1 MATYQ
6 EIRSLFSDDDLR
18 HRVETAVVI
27 AAEAELIASP
37 GSVNGRSW
45 GLKALQ
51 DTAGWGRKA
60 FILVLAANKAAP
72 VSAIKSASDVFIQTA
87 VDAIKVGC
95 IAAEAGV

>member
-27 AAEAELIASP
+27 AAEEELSADP

-45 GLKALQ
+45 GLRVLR
-51 DTAGWGRKA
+51 DPSGWGRTA
-60 FILVLAANKAAP
+60 FLSLLAGNKSAP
-72 VSAIKSASDVFIQTA
+72 VGTIQTA
-87 VDAIKVGC
+87 SDITIQDKVDSAKNGW

>member
-6 EIRSLFSDDDLR
+6 EIRSRFSDDDLR

-27 AAEAELIASP
+27 AAEAELVASP

-60 FILVLAANKAAP
+60 FILVLAANKDASVAAI
-72 VSAIKSASDVFIQTA
+72 SGASDTAIQSA
-87 VDAIKVGC
+87 VNAVKDGL
-95 IAAEAGV
+95 IAAEAGE